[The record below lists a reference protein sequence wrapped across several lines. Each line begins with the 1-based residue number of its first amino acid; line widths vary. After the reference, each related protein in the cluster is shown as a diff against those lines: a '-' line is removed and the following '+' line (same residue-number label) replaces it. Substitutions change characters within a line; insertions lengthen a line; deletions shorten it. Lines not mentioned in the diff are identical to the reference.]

1 MFTKENQKWNRF
13 VISID
18 EDCKLKDFLIDEM
31 SFSIR
36 SISRMKREKNIFIN
50 GKVSKPTAE
59 VKKGDILEIVLDEE
73 GSQFIPQNLGVRCL
87 YNDEDLLIFYKPPF
101 MVVHPTKSHREG
113 TLANHV
119 SYFIDILDENFKIRF
134 VNRLDMNTSGIVIVA
149 KNAYAHH
156 KLSKDMEINDI
167 SKNYLAIVEGVIE
180 KDRDTIDLPIYRETE
195 DSITRVIDS
204 RGQRAI
210 THYEVLER
218 YKNHT
223 LVKLKIDTGR
233 THQIRV
239 HLSSIS
245 NGIVGDE
252 LYGVVDE
259 ALIGRQA
266 LHACKI
272 EFNQPRSCDRIL
284 VKSELPED
292 FIQLIDKLKYL

>member
-1 MFTKENQKWNRF
+1 MFTKENQKWNKF

-50 GKVSKPTAE
+50 GKVSKPTTE
-59 VKKGDILEIVLDEE
+59 VKKGDILEIVLNED

-87 YNDEDLLIFYKPPF
+87 YNDEDLLIFDKPPF
-101 MVVHPTKSHREG
+101 MVVHPTKSHRES

-119 SYFIDILDENFKIRF
+119 SYFIDTLDEKFKIRF

-156 KLSKDMEINDI
+156 KLSKDMETNDI

-195 DSITRVIDS
+195 DSITRVVDS

-245 NGIVGDE
+245 KGIVGDE

-259 ALIGRQA
+259 DLIGRQA

-284 VKSELPED
+284 VESELPED

>member
-1 MFTKENQKWNRF
+1 MFTKENQKWNKF

-50 GKVSKPTAE
+50 GKVSKPTTE
-59 VKKGDILEIVLDEE
+59 VKKGDILEIVLNED

-87 YNDEDLLIFYKPPF
+87 YNDEDLLIFDKPPF
-101 MVVHPTKSHREG
+101 MVVHPTKSHRES

-119 SYFIDILDENFKIRF
+119 SYFIDTLDEKFKIRF

-156 KLSKDMEINDI
+156 KLSKDMETNDI

-195 DSITRVIDS
+195 DSITRVVDS

-245 NGIVGDE
+245 KGIVGDA

-259 ALIGRQA
+259 DLIGRQA

-284 VKSELPED
+284 VESELPED